1 MLVDNM
7 FEFDW
12 IVDEQLNTY
21 RFSKFLEHLTKENKY
36 LNVINYYE
44 TLVEKGYESQMN
56 DYCKRHYCK
65 ALYFLLKQED
75 LIEKCAEYVDLI
87 TANSEQM
94 PSEKEHYNQY
104 VNSIIFLVK
113 KIKKSNNPNYTTI
126 YKQLSKLNP
135 DILST
140 SELELVNSEGKDYVN
155 VSSRELYYTLYI
167 KSLIKIEKFDLC
179 IAIADKAL
187 KSVDKWNYENDVWI
201 ASRVHYARCRLA
213 NNFEEDIKE
222 YIKFAQYKNKW
233 FLYSKI
239 ADVHFRQGIIDKS
252 IFFYAKA
259 IVTANRNDIEG
270 LVNVL
275 YDFALLIIDKHED
288 IAKKLFILC
297 HQTRELNGW
306 NLSPGIKYHVK
317 LLDLILENK
326 INFKGLQKDIVR
338 LTDMT
343 HGELKTYNIEKNFGF
358 IKMDNG
364 KDIYFKGE
372 KKHTKEYKEKRHVYF
387 DIDFDLN
394 IKKNRAKNLFFV
406 D

>member
-1 MLVDNM
+1 MENLLDNCEWYIKGSVNQFLFSQYIEALYNNSDFEKIIGLYEYLTNEKIVTEFNVFCKRIYCKTLYSMLK
-7 FEFDW
+7 
-12 IVDEQLNTY
+12 DEET
-21 RFSKFLEHLTKENKY
+21 LEKS
-36 LNVINYYE
+36 INY
-44 TLVEKGYESQMN
+44 
-56 DYCKRHYCK
+56 
-65 ALYFLLKQED
+65 
-75 LIEKCAEYVDLI
+75 VDKI
-87 TANSEQM
+87 TFNSEQM
-94 PSEKEHYNQY
+94 PSEKEHFNQY
-104 VNSIIFLVK
+104 VNSIKFLVK
-113 KIKKSNNPNYTTI
+113 KIKKSNNPNYDII
-126 YKQLSKLNP
+126 YNLLSKLNP
-135 DILST
+135 DVLST
-140 SELELVNSEGKDYVN
+140 RELELVTSEGKDYIN

-167 KSLIKIEKFDLC
+167 KSLVKLEKFDAC
-179 IAIADKAL
+179 IAVADKAL
-187 KSVDKWNYENDVWI
+187 KTVDKWNYENDVWI
-201 ASRVHYARCRLA
+201 LSRVHYAKCRLA
-213 NNFEEDIKE
+213 NNFEEDIRE

-275 YDFALLIIDKHED
+275 YDFALLIIDKHEN

-297 HQTRELNGW
+297 YQTRELNGW

-317 LLDLILENK
+317 LLDLILETK
-326 INFKGLQKDIVR
+326 INFKGLQKDIVK

-343 HGELKTYNIEKNFGF
+343 HGELKTYNLEKNFGF

-372 KKHTKEYKEKRHVYF
+372 KKHIKEYKEKRHVYF

>member
-1 MLVDNM
+1 MEITFD
-7 FEFDW
+7 FDW
-12 IVDEQLNTY
+12 MINGKISSFK
-21 RFSKFLEHLTKENKY
+21 FSKFLEKLMTEENHIEVVK
-36 LNVINYYE
+36 YYE
-44 TLVEKGYESQMN
+44 LLINEGYESQMN

-65 ALYFLLKQED
+65 ALYYLLKKEESVD
-75 LIEKCAEYVDLI
+75 ICIEYVDKI
-87 TANSEQM
+87 TLNSEQM
-94 PSEKEHYNQY
+94 PSEKEYYNQY

-113 KIKKSNNPNYTTI
+113 KIKKSNNPNYNTI

-179 IAIADKAL
+179 IAVADKAL
-187 KSVDKWNYENDVWI
+187 KSVDNWNYENDVWI

-239 ADVHFRQGIIDKS
+239 ADVCFRQGIIDKS

-259 IVTANRNDIEG
+259 IITANRNDIEG
-270 LVNVL
+270 LVNVF

-288 IAKKLFILC
+288 IAKKLFIQC
-297 HQTRELNGW
+297 YQTRELNGW
-306 NLSPGIKYHVK
+306 NFSPGLKYHAK
-317 LLDLILENK
+317 LLDLILETK
-326 INFKGLQKDIVR
+326 INFKGLQKDIVK

-343 HGELKTYNIEKNFGF
+343 HGELKTFNIEKNFGF

-372 KKHTKEYKEKRHVYF
+372 KKHIKEYKEKRQVYF